1 MNLRKFA
8 QAAQTLSYCNTKFTK
23 DLEIITS
30 YLRALRDLRGEISVS
45 HLVAAQPRWD
55 LRGEIEL

>member
-8 QAAQTLSYCNTKFTK
+8 QAAQTLSYYNTKFTK